1 MSSQSETIVEIW
13 KIAVRLSKEGNSLWV
28 TVKERKNQSNYGYVR
43 KLPQSKTFLVKLQI
57 NMRGRKEVPHCM
69 VRKVFINNKI
79 HELQN
84 KFCRNLASVNT
95 SFKYS
100 DLVIKTCKPE
110 EVKDKPDDHSLV
122 FGKTFSDHMFEVEWT
137 EKHGWGK
144 PIISPLHD
152 LVLHPAAKVLHYA
165 QELFE
170 GMKAFKSRNGQAYLF
185 RPDLNMKRMLL
196 TAERTSLPK
205 FDGDELLKCMK
216 KLIAID
222 QHWIPE
228 KEGCALYIR
237 PTFIESIHLWGGQE
251 KAVSLLADPNHVRA
265 WPGGVGSRKMGCNY
279 APTIRIQQ
287 MAEMQNLQQVLWLFG
302 ENHQLAEVGTMNIF
316 VLLSN
321 STGDLEL
328 VTPPLDG
335 TILPGIIR
343 QSLLDL
349 ANEWNE
355 FKVSERHIT
364 MKEVIQANSEGRL
377 LEIFGS
383 GTACVVCPVGS
394 ISYLNETISVPTLK
408 SETALY
414 RRFSNVLLDIQYGKV
429 PSKWAVPIDK
439 L

>member
-1 MSSQSETIVEIW
+1 MNFIRIS
-13 KIAVRLSKEGNSLWV
+13 R
-28 TVKERKNQSNYGYVR
+28 
-43 KLPQSKTFLVKLQI
+43 
-57 NMRGRKEVPHCM
+57 HCM

-79 HELQN
+79 HQLQN
-84 KFCRNLASVNT
+84 KFCRNFASVNT

-110 EVKDKPDDHSLV
+110 EVKNKPDDHSLV

-137 EKHGWGK
+137 EERGWGK

-196 TAERTSLPK
+196 TAERASLPK

-237 PTFIESIHLWGGQE
+237 PTFIGIDPSLGVGTSKKALLYIIMCPVGAYFQSGQE

-265 WPGGVGSRKMGCNY
+265 WPGGVGSKKMGCNY

-394 ISYLNETISVPTLK
+394 ISYLDETISVPTLK